1 MEQKERMEREDGR
14 KGGKENPL
22 TDEATLTFMIE
33 LRSDPY
39 VLKSRTVQD
48 TELDFRLNL
57 NLSWCRGVLFNVVA
71 QKNSVA
77 IVEYDAIL
85 WTDEALMFIEYKDSV
100 AAYKNLSTRRIQ
112 QIGSFAKNITAGL
125 GYKAYT
131 FLVVVNGLTEQTNRG
146 GAVVIPLFLLGSYEP
161 VFSSAISELEMIE
174 KLIEKYTKGGNPEVA
189 GDFEKLKTMIE
200 SGLS

>member
-1 MEQKERMEREDGR
+1 
-14 KGGKENPL
+14 
-22 TDEATLTFMIE
+22 MIE

-48 TELDFRLNL
+48 TELDFRINL

-85 WTDEALMFIEYKDSV
+85 WTDEALMFVEYKDSV

-112 QIGSFAKNITAGL
+112 QIGAFAKNIAAGL
-125 GYKAYT
+125 GYRSYT
-131 FLVVVNGLTEQTNRG
+131 FVVVVNDLSAPTTRG
-146 GAVVIPLFLLGSYEP
+146 GAVVIPLYMLGSYEP
-161 VFSSAISELEMIE
+161 VFSSAVSELEMID
-174 KLIEKYTKGGNPEVA
+174 KLIEKYAKSGNDGVA
-189 GDFEKLKTMIE
+189 GDLSKLKTLIE
-200 SGLS
+200 TGLS

>member
-1 MEQKERMEREDGR
+1 
-14 KGGKENPL
+14 
-22 TDEATLTFMIE
+22 MIE

-39 VLKSRTVQD
+39 VLKSRTVQE

-71 QKNSVA
+71 LKNSIA

-131 FLVVVNGLTEQTNRG
+131 FVVVVNELKTPTTRG
-146 GAVVIPLFLLGSYEP
+146 GAVVIPLYMLGSYEP
-161 VFSSAISELEMIE
+161 AFSSAISELELID
-174 KLIEKYTKGGNPEVA
+174 KLVDKYTKGGNLEVA
-189 GDFEKLKTMIE
+189 GDFEKLKTIIE
-200 SGLS
+200 TGLS